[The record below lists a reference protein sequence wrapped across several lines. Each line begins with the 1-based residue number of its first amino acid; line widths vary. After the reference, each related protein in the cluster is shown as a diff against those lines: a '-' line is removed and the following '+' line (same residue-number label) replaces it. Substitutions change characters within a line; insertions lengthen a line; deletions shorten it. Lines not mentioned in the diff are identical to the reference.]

1 MSKNSKD
8 MQPYWRPNFS
18 NPATL
23 PDIKVVRTDFIIN
36 FIAVTLVLIVGFY
49 VLQREYRAYALGN
62 TIEDMERRIRVADP
76 DDNLNLKMSDRF
88 REATRHIVEL
98 ERFFGSPVMAHEFL
112 AMMSEL
118 RPEGLIFNVISVSEG
133 IKKQGTKSFAEYR
146 VNISGE
152 VKDPL
157 MLSAFKKSLQSS
169 SFVQGNSNMEYEID
183 ESLQTRNAKTGI
195 FPYRM
200 MIVISPKQAEA
211 AKEGA
216 EG

>member
-8 MQPYWRPNFS
+8 IQPFWRPNFS

-23 PDIKVVRTDFIIN
+23 PDIKVVRTEFIIN
-36 FIAVTLVLIVGFY
+36 FIAVTLVLVVGFY

-62 TIEDMERRIRVADP
+62 TIDDMQRRIRVSEP
-76 DDNLNLKMSDRF
+76 EDNLNLKLSERF

-112 AMMSEL
+112 AMMAEL

-133 IKKQGTKSFAEYR
+133 VKKQGTKSLAEYR
-146 VNISGE
+146 VNMSGE

-157 MLSAFKKSLQSS
+157 MLSAFKDALQAS
-169 SFVQGNSNMEYEID
+169 SFVQDNEEMEYEID

-200 MIVISPKQAEA
+200 LIVISPKQAEA